1 VTRLWVGAVMTT
13 EMVRRTWWMR
23 RDDCA
28 ADPSG
33 ARVSTLNLGA
43 MLQKTAAATLRWI
56 VNRLCDG
63 AVEHVLVGMAGVA
76 ISNRTPAWTAD
87 WPSAGAAIQDLFDT
101 AVRHHLA
108 GRLADAELI
117 YRQILAREP
126 THADTLHALGL
137 MASGLGRKDMAID
150 LFRQAIDVRSDE
162 PFYHNNLGVVLQELA
177 RFAEAEAQFRRALAL
192 SPDYLDA
199 HNNLGNALWEQGRF
213 TEAVAHYQRAIAL
226 RPDCAIAHANL
237 GNALQTN
244 GDIEPARRE
253 FERAIELE
261 PKRGRHYRYL
271 VNTKR
276 IAAGDRVLRAMEALA
291 RDMSSLPDED
301 RKNLHFALG
310 KAYAD
315 LAQPVRSFR
324 HLLRGNALR
333 RAEFTYDE
341 PALLDFFR
349 RIRASFTPELMK
361 VRGDLG
367 DPSQA
372 PIFIVGMPRSGTTLV
387 EQVLS
392 SHPAVFGAGELSDV
406 SLAAAKLS
414 APDAGAT
421 SFPEIVPRLS
431 ERELRQFGE
440 QYLAG
445 VMALAPAADRITD
458 KMPENFRY
466 LGLIHL
472 ALPNAR
478 IIHVRRDPVDTC
490 LSCFSTLF
498 EAGHHYTNDLAELGV
513 FYRAYATLME
523 HWRRVLPAGV
533 MVETRYEDVVADLE
547 GEARRLLAFCG
558 LPWDAACL
566 SFHQTRRPVRT
577 ASMIQ
582 VRQPIYRASVG
593 RSRPYRVL
601 LRPLLDALESVP

>member
-33 ARVSTLNLGA
+33 ARVSKLNLGA
-43 MLQKTAAATLRWI
+43 LRRI
-56 VNRLCDG
+56 VNRLCDS
-63 AVEHVLVGMAGVA
+63 AVEHVLVGMADVA
-76 ISNRTPAWTAD
+76 TSNQMPAWTPD
-87 WPSAGAAIQDLFDT
+87 WPSVGPAIQDLFDT
-101 AVRHHLA
+101 AVRYHLA

-150 LFRQAIDVRSDE
+150 LFRQAIDVRSDD
-162 PFYHNNLGVVLQELA
+162 PFYHNNLGVALQELA
-177 RFAEAEAQFRRALAL
+177 RFAEAEAQFRRSLAL

-261 PKRGRHYRYL
+261 PTRGRHYRYL

-276 IAAGDRVLRAMEALA
+276 IAAGDRVLGAMEALA
-291 RDMSSLPDED
+291 RDMCSLPAED
-301 RKNLHFALG
+301 SKNLHFALG

-333 RAEFTYDE
+333 RAEFNYDE

-361 VRGDLG
+361 ARRDLG
-367 DPSQA
+367 APSRA

-406 SLAAAKLS
+406 SLAAARLI
-414 APDAGAT
+414 APDAGAA
-421 SFPEIVPRLS
+421 SFPEIVPLLS

-445 VMALAPAADRITD
+445 VTALAPAADRITD

-478 IIHVRRDPVDTC
+478 IIHVRRDPLDTC

-498 EAGHHYTNDLAELGV
+498 EVGHHYTYDLTELGG
-513 FYRAYATLME
+513 FYRGYATMME
-523 HWRRVLPAGV
+523 HWRRVLPAGA
-533 MVETRYEDVVADLE
+533 MLETRYEDVVADVE
-547 GEARRLLAFCG
+547 GEARRMLAFCG

-566 SFHQTRRPVRT
+566 AFHQTRRPVKT
-577 ASMIQ
+577 ASLIQ

-593 RSRPYRVL
+593 RSRPYRAL
-601 LRPLLDALESVP
+601 LRPLSDALESVRKP